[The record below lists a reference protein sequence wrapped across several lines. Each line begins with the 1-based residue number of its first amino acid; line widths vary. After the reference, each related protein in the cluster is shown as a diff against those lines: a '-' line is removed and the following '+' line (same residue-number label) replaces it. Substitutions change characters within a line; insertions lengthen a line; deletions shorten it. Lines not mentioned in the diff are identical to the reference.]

1 MTLQRKALT
10 LALIAIAGASL
21 AACGPKKEAVPPGGK
36 GYVAGAP
43 AQVGQTFDG
52 VGVIAAETW
61 PTLSI
66 DTEAVPA
73 AGLAAGRHDFR
84 AFADV
89 IAESPGKPGD
99 RVAFSFRKD
108 EKGGMQLTALKAR

>member
-1 MTLQRKALT
+1 MRLKTLTVIAAAAL
-10 LALIAIAGASL
+10 AAASL
-21 AACGPKKEAVPPGGK
+21 TACGPGKPKVPPGGR
-36 GYVAGAP
+36 GYVPGAP
-43 AQVGQTFDG
+43 AQVGETFNG
-52 VGVIAAETW
+52 VGVVAAEAW
-61 PTLSI
+61 PSVTI

-89 IAESPGKPGD
+89 VAESPGKPGD

-108 EKGGMQLTALKAR
+108 ENGGLQLTALKAR